1 MASEKEFGK
10 RIENESL
17 GATRISNEILKCKD
31 CIARFDDKEKFGNT
45 SVCDIFPT
53 GKPNGVLLGGECD
66 EYIKER

>member
-10 RIENESL
+10 RIADEAK

-45 SVCDIFPT
+45 SICEVFLA

-66 EYIKER
+66 EYIKEG